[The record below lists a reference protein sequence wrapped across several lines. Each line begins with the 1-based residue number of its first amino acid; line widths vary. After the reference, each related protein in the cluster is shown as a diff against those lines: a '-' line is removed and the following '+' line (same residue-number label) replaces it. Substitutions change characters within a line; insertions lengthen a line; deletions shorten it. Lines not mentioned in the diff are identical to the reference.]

1 MTSIAFT
8 TSITKLPT
16 TNKLPFILGRQPTLS
31 LLPIFHGAGR
41 RYGTMATYDEAAE
54 AAKHGRDAAK
64 KGVDAAKRGGQQVKK
79 EATAAADNAGQKMG
93 DMAGKVSS
101 TAQDAAGKV
110 KQTAQDAA
118 GKVKQTAE
126 DAWGSVKDAT
136 NKIKDTVVG
145 KAEASADSAKDTIRE
160 GAAKVDRTI
169 NSKN

>member
-1 MTSIAFT
+1 M
-8 TSITKLPT
+8 
-16 TNKLPFILGRQPTLS
+16 RQ
-31 LLPIFHGAGR
+31 GAGR

-54 AAKHGRDAAK
+54 AAKHGHDAAK

-136 NKIKDTVVG
+136 SKIKDTVVARRRRPLTLR
-145 KAEASADSAKDTIRE
+145 KTPSEKELPKLIAPSTPKNEHITVPLHIPCSVTRV
-160 GAAKVDRTI
+160 VDLDCFGFCL
-169 NSKN
+169 NFQE

>member
-1 MTSIAFT
+1 MASTAFT
-8 TSITKLPT
+8 TSIAKLPT
-16 TNKLPFILGRQPTLS
+16 TNKLPFVLGRQPTLS
-31 LLPIFHGAGR
+31 LPPIIRGAGR

-54 AAKHGRDAAK
+54 AAKAAK

-169 NSKN
+169 NSKK